1 MKKQINGKKYST
13 QAAQKIGYGLSDKD
27 ELECMYVKRN
37 GAAFTIGKA
46 KNITPLTEEQA
57 LIWARRNR
65 LIVQYV
71 AAVDYAINDK
81 KQVSIYLTEHA
92 QANLRKLCNLWNTS
106 QSETVEKILQ
116 DSTER
121 AEETER
127 IKEQLLKELEL
138 KYGFKPEK

>member
-37 GAAFTIGKA
+37 GAAFTIGKTN
-46 KNITPLTEEQA
+46 NITPLTEEQA

-92 QANLRKLCNLWNTS
+92 QANLRKLCDLWNTS

>member
-46 KNITPLTEEQA
+46 NNITPLTEEQA

-92 QANLRKLCNLWNTS
+92 QANLRKLCDLWNTS